1 MIFGRRAAAILLTF
15 LFAGVLSADVV
26 VLKGGAVISLKSPP
40 VRRGDTVL
48 LTRTD
53 GTLLS
58 VPLSEI
64 DREATA
70 SARAKE
76 GPPAPAATSVP
87 AATLAGAARAAREV
101 PKARVRITD
110 ADVSHGE
117 AAAAEAEGAAAE
129 GEGDKEADSTT
140 GAGRVEVADY
150 SQEKSGDALVVRGTL
165 RNPGATPAM
174 NVRMTVTAIDSK
186 GQTITSGEAGVSNGV
201 IEPSRTV
208 AFSVTI
214 PVGSRPVGSLRFSPR
229 WVAPP
234 LPDSGSS
241 PDTDAAARDRA
252 AAAAAPGAAPA
263 PTAAPKASAPPPP
276 APTPYGRG
284 SLYAAPS
291 ANAPSQPPADGKTGY
306 LPGASHPSNQP
317 KPPN

>member
-1 MIFGRRAAAILLTF
+1 MIIGRRVAVILLTF
-15 LFAGVLSADVV
+15 LSAGVLVADVV
-26 VLKGGAVISLKSPP
+26 VLKGGAVITLKKAPE
-40 VRRGDTVL
+40 VRGNTVL
-48 LTRTD
+48 LTRSD
-53 GTLLS
+53 GTVVS
-58 VPLSEI
+58 VPAIEI
-64 DREATA
+64 DRAATA
-70 SARAKE
+70 AARSA
-76 GPPAPAATSVP
+76 PAPAPAPTPAP

-117 AAAAEAEGAAAE
+117 AEAAAAPEAAAE
-129 GEGDKEADSTT
+129 GEKEADTSA

-150 SQEKSGDALVVRGTL
+150 TQEKSGDALIVRGTL

-174 NVRMTVTAIDSK
+174 NVRMSVTAIDAK
-186 GQTITSGEAGVSNGV
+186 GQTITSGEAGLSNGA

-214 PVGSRPVGSLRFSPR
+214 PVGARAVGSLRFSPR
-229 WVAPP
+229 WVAAA
-234 LPDSGSS
+234 LPAATTADGD
-241 PDTDAAARDRA
+241 PAARDRA
-252 AAAAAPGAAPA
+252 ASAAAAAASTVPPA

-284 SLYAAPS
+284 SLYAAPP
-291 ANAPSQPPADGKTGY
+291 ANAPSQAPADGKTGY
-306 LPGASHPSNQP
+306 IPGASSPSNQP

>member
-1 MIFGRRAAAILLTF
+1 MIFGRRGAAILLTF

-40 VRRGDTVL
+40 VRRGDSVL

-58 VPLSEI
+58 VPASEI

-70 SARAKE
+70 SARARE
-76 GPPAPAATSVP
+76 GPPAPAATPPP
-87 AATLAGAARAAREV
+87 APTLAGAARAAREV

-117 AAAAEAEGAAAE
+117 AAAAEAEGTAAE
-129 GEGDKEADSTT
+129 GEKEAEAAS

-165 RNPGATPAM
+165 RNPGATAAM

-234 LPDSGSS
+234 LASS
-241 PDTDAAARDRA
+241 ESNPDTDAAARDRA
-252 AAAAAPGAAPA
+252 SAAPSSSAAPA
-263 PTAAPKASAPPPP
+263 PTAVPKASAPPPP

-291 ANAPSQPPADGKTGY
+291 ANAPSQPPPDGKTGY